1 MRLIATD
8 IEGIYIIEPEVYTD
22 TRGYFYESFSE
33 REFLKLTGI
42 ATHFV
47 QDNESRSRAGVVRG
61 LHFQLPPH
69 AQSKLVRVIEGEI
82 LDVAVDLRRGSP
94 TFGRSVST
102 VLSGKNHRQ
111 LFIPRGFAHGFVAL
125 DEAIVA
131 YKCDDYY
138 APECEGAIRW
148 DDPTLAI
155 DWGINSLEAIVSAK
169 DATAPM
175 LDGCSALFDYNTDYY
190 A

>member
-8 IEGIYIIEPEVYTD
+8 IDGIYIIEPEVYTD

-69 AQSKLVRVIEGEI
+69 AQ
-82 LDVAVDLRRGSP
+82 
-94 TFGRSVST
+94 
-102 VLSGKNHRQ
+102 
-111 LFIPRGFAHGFVAL
+111 
-125 DEAIVA
+125 
-131 YKCDDYY
+131 
-138 APECEGAIRW
+138 
-148 DDPTLAI
+148 
-155 DWGINSLEAIVSAK
+155 
-169 DATAPM
+169 
-175 LDGCSALFDYNTDYY
+175 
-190 A
+190 